1 MLQPFPAPEN
11 VKIRPVRPCVDLLA
25 NSVRSGTFPSGFMGR
40 RHSPGRDLGAGYQH
54 LALGLTFAAGVVFFT
69 LAGVF
74 LDRRLGATPLFTLIG
89 TATGATLS
97 FLNVY
102 WRLKAEAEERRKKK
116 PGEDR

>member
-1 MLQPFPAPEN
+1 MLTWFRIIKVTHYRIPCHLVHF
-11 VKIRPVRPCVDLLA
+11 RPV
-25 NSVRSGTFPSGFMGR
+25 FMGR
-40 RHSPGRDLGAGYQH
+40 RQSPGRDLGAGYQH

-69 LAGVF
+69 LVGVF

-102 WRLKAEAEERRKKK
+102 WKLRAEAEERRKEKS
-116 PGEDR
+116 GEVR

>member
-1 MLQPFPAPEN
+1 M
-11 VKIRPVRPCVDLLA
+11 
-25 NSVRSGTFPSGFMGR
+25 SR
-40 RHSPGRDLGAGYQH
+40 RQTAGRDLGVGYQH

-74 LDRRLGATPLFTLIG
+74 LDRRLGTTPLFTLIG

-102 WRLKAEAEERRKKK
+102 WKLRAEAEERRKKELGK
-116 PGEDR
+116 DR